1 MSDKE
6 NSVVGGRH
14 AKIALGLLVIVYI
27 FNFVDRQIIS
37 ILAEDIK
44 ADLDISNS
52 DIGFLFGTAFG
63 VFYSVVGI
71 PMGKLADSWNR
82 KNLISIG
89 LSFWSLMTALSG
101 TAKTFLSLSI
111 YRFGV
116 GIGESTA
123 TPSAYSLLSDYFSP
137 KVRATVLSIYSSGL
151 YIGAAIGLFLGGWI
165 LDTWNSAY
173 PEWMEGFYGIYP
185 GISQAPF
192 GLKGWQAAFIG
203 VGLPGILLSII
214 TFTFIKEPIRGM
226 SEGIV
231 TEPSKEPFKD
241 TFKEFLGLTPLSFI
255 GRKDLVKTLLTNLLI
270 ASTIFLVCFLLYQ
283 LTEDFLQWVAWG
295 IGAYLVC
302 TWIQSLK
309 KRDPVAFNLM
319 FRSKAIVY
327 AFISFPCIPFVG
339 YAYSNFTPSFYQNY
353 HGMTALE
360 IGTLI
365 GLVTAIGS
373 FIGVIGGGYFGDK
386 LKEKY
391 VGGRLYVIFAGGIVV
406 TVLGCLGMIY
416 TESKN
421 TSIVFNFIYHIGSSV
436 YVGCAATTV
445 TNLVLPRMR
454 AMSGAFF
461 ILTLSMIG
469 LALGPYT
476 LGRIADSFEYQGYA
490 PGDAMQT
497 SMALILL
504 ILIIPSVTLFMAV
517 KHLKEDEESVTQRA
531 KALGENI

>member
-1 MSDKE
+1 VSDKE
-6 NSVVGGRH
+6 NSAVGGRH
-14 AKIALGLLVIVYI
+14 AKIALSLLVIVYI
-27 FNFVDRQIIS
+27 FNFVDRQILS

-44 ADLDISNS
+44 ADLGISNS
-52 DIGFLFGTAFG
+52 DIGFLYGTAFG

-71 PMGKLADSWNR
+71 PMGKLADTWNR
-82 KNLISIG
+82 KNLISVG
-89 LSFWSLMTALSG
+89 LAFWSLMTALSG
-101 TAKTFLSLSI
+101 TAKSFLSLSI

-165 LDTWNSAY
+165 LDTWNSTY
-173 PEWMEGFYGIYP
+173 PD
-185 GISQAPF
+185 ISQAPF
-192 GLKGWQAAFIG
+192 GLKGWQAAFMG
-203 VGLPGILLSII
+203 VGLPGIVLSLI
-214 TFTFIKEPIRGM
+214 TFTFIKEPVRGM

-231 TEPSKEPFKD
+231 TEQSKEPFKEALN
-241 TFKEFLGLTPLSFI
+241 EFIGLTPLSLI
-255 GRKDLVKTLLTNLLI
+255 NSKDSFKTLSINLLI
-270 ASTIFLVCFLLYQ
+270 ASIIFIICFSLYK
-283 LTEDFLQWVAWG
+283 LTGDFLQWVAWG

-302 TWIQSLK
+302 TWIQSLG
-309 KRDPVAFNLM
+309 KRDVVAFNLM

-327 AFISFPCIPFVG
+327 SFISFPCIPFVG
-339 YAYSNFTPSFYQNY
+339 YAYSAFTPSFYINY

-391 VGGRLYVIFAGGIVV
+391 VGGRLYVIFVGGILI
-406 TVLGCLGMIY
+406 TSIGCLGMIL

-421 TSIVFNFIYHIGSSV
+421 ISIAFNFLYHIGSSV

-469 LALGPYT
+469 LALGPYI
-476 LGRIADSFEYQGYA
+476 LGRISDLFEYQGYTA
-490 PGDAMQT
+490 GDAMQT

-504 ILIIPSVTLFMAV
+504 ILLIPCVTLFMAV
-517 KHLKEDEESVTQRA
+517 KHLKRDEESVTERA
-531 KALGENI
+531 RALGEKI

>member
-1 MSDKE
+1 MSEEKSSE
-6 NSVVGGRH
+6 VGGYH
-14 AKIALGLLVIVYI
+14 AKVALSLLVLVYI
-27 FNFVDRQIIS
+27 FNFVDRQILS

-44 ADLDISNS
+44 ADLGISNS

-89 LSFWSLMTALSG
+89 LAFWSFMTFMSG
-101 TAKTFLSLSI
+101 TAKSFLSLSI

-137 KVRATVLSIYSSGL
+137 RVRATVLSIYSSGL
-151 YIGAAIGLFLGGWI
+151 YLGAGIGLFLGGAI

-173 PEWMEGFYGIYP
+173 PDP
-185 GISQAPF
+185 SQAPF
-192 GLKGWQAAFIG
+192 GLKGWQAAFMG

-214 TFTFIKEPIRGM
+214 TFTFIKEPVRGM

-241 TFKEFLGLTPLSFI
+241 TFKEFIGLTPLSLL
-255 GRKDLVKTLLTNLLI
+255 GDKDTLKSLGINLII
-270 ASTIFLVCFLLYQ
+270 ALTIFLLCFFLY
-283 LTEDFLQWVAWG
+283 QWVAWG
-295 IGAYLVC
+295 IGTYLVC
-302 TWIQSLK
+302 TWIQSLSR
-309 KRDPVAFNLM
+309 RDIVAFTLM

-327 AFISFPCIPFVG
+327 SFISFPCIPFVG
-339 YAYSNFTPSFYQNY
+339 YAYSAFTPSFYINY

-360 IGTLI
+360 IGTMI
-365 GLVTAIGS
+365 GLITAIGS

-386 LKEKY
+386 LREKY
-391 VGGRLYVIFAGGIVV
+391 SGGRLYVIFVGGVLI

-416 TESKN
+416 SETRNASL
-421 TSIVFNFIYHIGSSV
+421 VFNFIYHIGSSV

-454 AMSGAFF
+454 AMAGAFF

-476 LGRIADSFEYQGYA
+476 LGRISDMFEYQGYA

-497 SMALILL
+497 SMALILFILL
-504 ILIIPSVTLFMAV
+504 IPTVTLFLAV
-517 KHLKEDEESVTQRA
+517 KNLKQDEESVMERA
-531 KALGENI
+531 RALGEEL